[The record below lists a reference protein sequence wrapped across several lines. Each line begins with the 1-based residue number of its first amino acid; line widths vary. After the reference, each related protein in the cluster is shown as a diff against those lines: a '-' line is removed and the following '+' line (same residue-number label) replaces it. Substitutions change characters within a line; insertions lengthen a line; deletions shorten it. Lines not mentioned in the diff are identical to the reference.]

1 MILFIYGLSSKN
13 IEEQGE
19 DNAYD
24 DAGGEREIETAM
36 LLFYEDIPWK
46 SPYPGE
52 LIPYGY

>member
-1 MILFIYGLSSKN
+1 VILFIYGLSSKN

-24 DAGGEREIETAM
+24 DAGGEREIETEM